1 VFASTSGH
9 PVVLAAMEKMVK
21 TLLRQNT
28 LLARALRFNV
38 LPAPLEPQSQSR
50 THGSTII
57 TDAIR
62 SALKLSK
69 FTDATDIITLVRTDD
84 KVHARARTL
93 RLCFMDSKFLSE
105 QVQMV

>member
-1 VFASTSGH
+1 M
-9 PVVLAAMEKMVK
+9 AAVEKMVK
-21 TLLRQNT
+21 RLLRQNT

-38 LPAPLEPQSQSR
+38 LPRAPLNPQSQSH
-50 THGSTII
+50 THGSAII

-69 FTDATDIITLVRTDD
+69 FTDATDIVMLVRTDD
-84 KVHARARTL
+84 KVHARARAL

-105 QVQMV
+105 HVQMV